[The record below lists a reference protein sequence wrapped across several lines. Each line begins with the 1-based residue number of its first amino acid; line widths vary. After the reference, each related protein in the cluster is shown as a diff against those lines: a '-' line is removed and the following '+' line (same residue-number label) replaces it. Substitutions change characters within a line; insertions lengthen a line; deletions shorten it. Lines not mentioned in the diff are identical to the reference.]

1 MSNYFLQVIDFGVI
15 FFYESFVFINHFPIF
30 RRERRNNKIK
40 CVYDNNVINPFT
52 FEHDTEILDKVNKF
66 NKESIR
72 DTNGKRG
79 LKHPSFLMDGEFEPI
94 YTAERDGTKRRDSPY
109 ISLGKGLEVT
119 KNKIYFEISSFS
131 KYEINITSG
140 SGFST
145 HIMIEKGKKKFF
157 FQCDKW
163 DGQKKF

>member
-1 MSNYFLQVIDFGVI
+1 MRALFLAVI
-15 FFYESFVFINHFPIF
+15 FLFSGVNAEII
-30 RRERRNNKIK
+30 KIK

-109 ISLGKGLEVT
+109 ISLGKALEVT

-131 KYEINITSG
+131 KYEINRTSG